1 MSVGVATPQHF
12 LFSHTALPELPSQE
26 LYSWAVATS

>member
-1 MSVGVATPQHF
+1 MSVGVAPPQHF
-12 LFSHTALPELPSQE
+12 VSRTALQELPSQE